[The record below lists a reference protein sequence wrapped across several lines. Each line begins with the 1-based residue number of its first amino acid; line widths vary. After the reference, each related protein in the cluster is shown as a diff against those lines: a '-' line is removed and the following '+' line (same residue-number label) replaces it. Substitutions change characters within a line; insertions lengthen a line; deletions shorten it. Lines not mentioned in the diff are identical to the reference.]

1 MGLEKRTNPFLRA
14 KSVEIRKRLD
24 LIAADD
30 ATVFGEIR
38 RRKDEF

>member
-14 KSVEIRKRLD
+14 KSVEIRERLQ
-24 LIAADD
+24 LVSADD

-38 RRKDEF
+38 KRKDNF